1 MKMDITRDFIE
12 NTIVNII
19 KNIAKTKTNIV
30 ADTNLGKLGFDSL
43 SVIAVIL
50 DLEYALNI
58 DNPYTKPYTD
68 LVWRMDHGSTG
79 AYHKRHELITDG
91 VVSLTSY
98 SLRYIKRP
106 LVIDIVAKNTCELDP
121 LAHDDVVDLAVQIA
135 IKAKSL
141 VQNVQPKQ

>member
-1 MKMDITRDFIE
+1 MDITRDFIE

-58 DNPYTKPYTD
+58 DISDDENDAFDDIFKQDTI
-68 LVWRMDHGSTG
+68 
-79 AYHKRHELITDG
+79 HELVD
-91 VVSLTSY
+91 Y
-98 SLRYIKRP
+98 
-106 LVIDIVAKNTCELDP
+106 VINKLNT
-121 LAHDDVVDLAVQIA
+121 
-135 IKAKSL
+135 KK
-141 VQNVQPKQ
+141 K